1 MSKSKNKNKKSNKK
15 SNFIKYTVAVPFLS
29 NSYLFSISKSIG
41 WSIIDYLFLKELCSN
56 DMTLAELNEKSN
68 IKKQIILQIILPMC
82 DVGWIDI
89 VTTDTDFSLR
99 ITESGRR
106 AYISNSKN
114 HELPCQTT
122 DYSSKRE
129 IHVDSLN
136 NYYNFY
142 KSEIQFMQYA
152 RYQQVKSKEK
162 REIVE
167 LPLSSNSVY
176 PDYERMCE
184 IAGHSNEDVIKADD
198 LNIALLDSKSFLLVD
213 MLYTPQ
219 NQSKIIKDSLY
230 SILNPKL
237 IQQIESTLPSG
248 ISRSHDNQ
256 IIMPELEKKS
266 IDSVITVHRNEVDFV
281 YGGEENE
288 SKFLELIKHSTNF
301 LIIHS
306 TFIGA
311 WCIKNR
317 DICPPNYTEYFQ
329 AIKEALLREVSVY
342 ILWGKTSLES
352 HEEGFDRS
360 YEEDERVKEMLN
372 GFNESCRREGIV
384 NLVNM
389 NDFRRTE
396 SHAKFIVTEHEDKG
410 HCVMVSSCNFLYAQ
424 FTRFEA
430 SVVVYDERFVKS
442 FLEITANICI
452 GKNKISTSVRQEFLN
467 YASQI
472 KNSIKS
478 ELDSDIGQ
486 YRNEDKLTVKLVLK
500 SHHYNYI
507 DRACSEAQKRI
518 FMTSDLINSIP
529 KRPIYDAMKHSTAKK
544 YLFYSTKANN
554 IKQVEIDVT
563 RNSLDELE
571 NPIRLRQSPHSKKH
585 HAKVLAWDN
594 NDVLITSLNWLSSN
608 ASINNGEEYHEIGV
622 HIHGYDVATQFIDS
636 FRAKS

>member
-1 MSKSKNKNKKSNKK
+1 MSKNKNKRSNKK
-15 SNFIKYTVAVPFLS
+15 SNFIQYTVAVPFLS

-41 WSIIDYLFLKELCSN
+41 WSIIDYLFLKELYSN
-56 DMTLAELNEKSN
+56 EMTLADLSQKSN

-89 VTTDTDFSLR
+89 ITTDTDFSLR

-106 AYISNSKN
+106 AYILSNSKN

-152 RYQQVKSKEK
+152 RYQEVKLKEK

-167 LPLSSNSVY
+167 LPLINSSVY

-198 LNIALLDSKSFLLVD
+198 LNIALLDSRSYLLVD

-219 NQSKIIKDSLY
+219 NQSKIIKNSLY
-230 SILNPKL
+230 SLLNPKL

-256 IIMPELEKKS
+256 IIMPKIEQKS
-266 IDSVITVHRNEVDFV
+266 IESAITVHRNEVDFI
-281 YGGEENE
+281 YGGEETE
-288 SKFLELIKHSTNF
+288 SKFLELIKYSKNF

-311 WCIKNR
+311 WCIQNKEVY
-317 DICPPNYTEYFQ
+317 PPIYTECFQ
-329 AIKEALLREVSVY
+329 AIKEALRREVSVY

-352 HEEGFDRS
+352 HEEGFERS
-360 YEEDERVKEMLN
+360 YEEDEKVKEMLDS
-372 GFNESCRREGIV
+372 FNESCRREGIV

-396 SHAKFIVTEHEDKG
+396 SHAKFVVTEHKDRG
-410 HCVMVSSCNFLYAQ
+410 HCVMVSSCNFLYAK
-424 FTRFEA
+424 FNRFEA
-430 SVVVYDERFVKS
+430 SVVVYDQRFVKS
-442 FLEITANICI
+442 FLEVTANICI
-452 GKNKISTSVRQEFLN
+452 GKNKISTSVRQEILN

-472 KNSIKS
+472 KNSVKN
-478 ELDSDIGQ
+478 ELDNNIDK

-500 SHHYNYI
+500 NQHYNYV
-507 DRACSEAQKRI
+507 DRACNEAQKRI
-518 FMTSDLINSIP
+518 FMTSDLINSTP
-529 KRPIYDAMKHSTAKK
+529 KRPIYDAMKHSTVKK
-544 YLFYSTKANN
+544 YLFYSTRSKY
-554 IKQVEIDVT
+554 IKQTEIDVT
-563 RNSLDELE
+563 RTTLDELE
-571 NPIRLRQSPHSKKH
+571 YPIRLRQSPHPKKH

-608 ASINNGEEYHEIGV
+608 ASINYGEEYHEVGV
-622 HIHGYDVATQFIDS
+622 HIHGYDVATQFVDK
-636 FRAKS
+636 FRLKPK